1 MIYKLKLNIYK
12 ENGEGEVNTNDGT
25 MWSNLY
31 LDVTKII
38 GFRVY
43 DYSCTEKKDQASF
56 IYTPGDVFLIKNEP
70 HIMEYLL
77 KTFVDKA
84 IEYTIKNK

>member
-1 MIYKLKLNIYK
+1 MIYKLKLNVFR
-12 ENGEGEVNTNDGT
+12 EDGEGEADMDDST
-25 MWSNLY
+25 MWSVLY

-43 DYSCTEKKDQASF
+43 DYPITKKKDQASF
-56 IYTPGDVFLIKNEP
+56 IYTEGDVFLIKNEP

-77 KTFVDKA
+77 DNFVNKVVK
-84 IEYTIKNK
+84 YTTK